1 MDRWT
6 LWQTCAAQSWNPGW
20 GDADFVGVGLT
31 FLYATAALMTC
42 YTALQVWTYGSQ
54 RSSRWLWLL
63 AALYLILLALNKQ
76 LDLQTFLTQTGR
88 CVARAEG
95 WYAQRRGLQEEEA
108 FAIIGVMGLAGLI
121 LTVMARRGNGLMI
134 AGLACLTT
142 FVALRILSFH
152 HIDTLLKTPLFGLGL
167 ARIIEL
173 SSLLLI
179 NYAAATKTPSA

>member
-6 LWQTCAAQSWNPGW
+6 LLETCAAQSWNPGW
-20 GDADFVGVGLT
+20 GDADIFGVLLT
-31 FLYATAALMTC
+31 FLYASATLMTA
-42 YTALQVWTYGSQ
+42 YATLQVWLYGSQ

-63 AALYLILLALNKQ
+63 AMLYLILLTLNKQ
-76 LDLQTFLTQTGR
+76 LDLQTFITQTGR

-95 WYAQRRGLQEEEA
+95 WYAQRRGWQEVAA
-108 FAIIGVMGLAGLI
+108 FTLIGVMGLAGLI
-121 LTVMARRGNGLMI
+121 LTAKARRGNGMMI
-134 AGLACLTT
+134 LGLGLLTT

-152 HIDTLLKTPLFGLGL
+152 HMDTLLKTPLFGLGL

-173 SSLLLI
+173 SSLLII